1 MIELPKGEIIESR
14 RGNNGILK
22 ALLDNMKSQEWTGYI
37 RTERKPKDETP
48 SQGFLLV
55 LSGDIHAALHEKHRL
70 LSSQEAMIEIEDDAL
85 HLDCILDMHLGVDVS
100 EIVNLYPN
108 AVLKLETQ
116 TDQSKWWESKVW
128 QSKHKRRQR
137 LPAMEVVESAPEHI
151 QRKAESLL
159 DLLIDSG
166 QILSPG
172 DSYLIDSLN
181 GEKILQL
188 SNIVADLNRPVLFF
202 TRNQSVSADSFSTTG
217 SITPYHLGFKQS
229 KRNQEPDLQS
239 MEQNIDEFLS
249 SNIRSFVVIEGLDYL
264 AIMNEEKEIVHFM
277 RELIDAIRY
286 GNHCLIS
293 SVDLSVFQS
302 KNQHLL
308 IREAP
313 IIDDET
319 IDRWLNDHETL
330 SQHPFFGTISGEEM
344 SLFQSPEIIEE
355 DDETQTYGETH
366 HSSATDNLQQGDS
379 LIDDEQLD
387 SKISEVDE
395 AMEIEAP
402 VDQGTDTESGIIH
415 EIPVVEKPAPVKPR
429 PAQRVKKYR
438 KKRIKNMSNHELMK
452 ASLNQATLTEKKDV
466 HLSPISSSKKL
477 VIKDVEID
485 AFSGKQ
491 TGKKL
496 PVNDMMRNQSE
507 HKFSFPKQKAKS
519 RYYFKQQNSE
529 HNPPESQTIPK
540 SIDGRRE
547 ISSHP
552 QSSKSIDQQLK
563 TWLKP
568 KSRRR

>member
-1 MIELPKGEIIESR
+1 MV
-14 RGNNGILK
+14 GI
-22 ALLDNMKSQEWTGYI
+22 KSMAIQ
-37 RTERKPKDETP
+37 
-48 SQGFLLV
+48 
-55 LSGDIHAALHEKHRL
+55 
-70 LSSQEAMIEIEDDAL
+70 
-85 HLDCILDMHLGVDVS
+85 
-100 EIVNLYPN
+100 
-108 AVLKLETQ
+108 TQ
-116 TDQSKWWESKVW
+116 TKTTASSNGGCRICTRTYPK
-128 QSKHKRRQR
+128 
-137 LPAMEVVESAPEHI
+137 
-151 QRKAESLL
+151 RKAESLL

-330 SQHPFFGTISGEEM
+330 SQHPFFGTISGNSRDE
-344 SLFQSPEIIEE
+344 SIPINRFIIEIIEE
-355 DDETQTYGETH
+355 DDETQTYVETH
-366 HSSATDNLQQGDS
+366 YSSETDKIQQRDS

-387 SKISEVDE
+387 TKISEVDE

-429 PAQRVKKYR
+429 PAQESRNIGKKNKKY
-438 KKRIKNMSNHELMK
+438 
-452 ASLNQATLTEKKDV
+452 V
-466 HLSPISSSKKL
+466 
-477 VIKDVEID
+477 
-485 AFSGKQ
+485 
-491 TGKKL
+491 
-496 PVNDMMRNQSE
+496 QS
-507 HKFSFPKQKAKS
+507 
-519 RYYFKQQNSE
+519 
-529 HNPPESQTIPK
+529 
-540 SIDGRRE
+540 
-547 ISSHP
+547 
-552 QSSKSIDQQLK
+552 
-563 TWLKP
+563 
-568 KSRRR
+568 

>member
-1 MIELPKGEIIESR
+1 MIELPKGEIVESR
-14 RGNNGILK
+14 RGNNAILR
-22 ALLDNMKSQEWTGYI
+22 ALLDNMKSQEWSGYI
-37 RTERKPKDETP
+37 RTERKPKNENP

-108 AVLKLETQ
+108 AVIKLENQ
-116 TDQSKWWESKVW
+116 KNHSKWWESKVW
-128 QSKHKRRQR
+128 QSKHKRRLR

-181 GEKILQL
+181 GEKILRL
-188 SNIVADLNRPVLFF
+188 GNIVADFDRPVLFF
-202 TRNQSVSADSFSTTG
+202 TRNHSITGESFSTTG
-217 SITPYHLGFKQS
+217 SITPYHLGYKQG

-239 MEQNIDEFLS
+239 MEKNIDEFLS
-249 SNIRSFVVIEGLDYL
+249 SNLRSFVIIEGLDYL

-330 SQHPFFGTISGEEM
+330 SQHPFFGSITEEEM
-344 SLFQSPEIIEE
+344 SLFQSPNAIEK
-355 DDETQTYGETH
+355 DDETQTYEETLNP
-366 HSSATDNLQQGDS
+366 STSDNLHQEDLPIGNEN
-379 LIDDEQLD
+379 LETGT
-387 SKISEVDE
+387 SE
-395 AMEIEAP
+395 ANEITMIETSF
-402 VDQGTDTESGIIH
+402 DTITDTETDPVH
-415 EIPVVEKPAPVKPR
+415 EIPVPEKPTPVKPR

-438 KKRIKNMSNHELMK
+438 KKRIKNMSNRDLTK
-452 ASLNQATLTEKKDV
+452 ASLNQATLTKKKEV
-466 HLSPISSSKKL
+466 RLSPISSSKKM
-477 VIKDVEID
+477 VINKVEID
-485 AFSGKQ
+485 EFAEKQ

-496 PVNDMMRNQSE
+496 PINDMMRNQSE
-507 HKFSFPKQKAKS
+507 QTFSFPKQKSKS
-519 RYYFKQQNSE
+519 RYYFKQNKSE
-529 HNPPESQTIPK
+529 HNPSAPQAAPK
-540 SIDGRRE
+540 TIDGRRE
-547 ISSHP
+547 VSSHP
-552 QSSKSIDQQLK
+552 QSSNSIDQQLK

>member
-355 DDETQTYGETH
+355 DDETQTYVETH
-366 HSSATDNLQQGDS
+366 YSSKTDKIQQRDS

-387 SKISEVDE
+387 TKISEVDE

-402 VDQGTDTESGIIH
+402 VDHGTDTESGIIH

-438 KKRIKNMSNHELMK
+438 KRRIKNMSNHELRK
-452 ASLNQATLTEKKDV
+452 ASLN
-466 HLSPISSSKKL
+466 
-477 VIKDVEID
+477 
-485 AFSGKQ
+485 
-491 TGKKL
+491 
-496 PVNDMMRNQSE
+496 
-507 HKFSFPKQKAKS
+507 
-519 RYYFKQQNSE
+519 
-529 HNPPESQTIPK
+529 
-540 SIDGRRE
+540 
-547 ISSHP
+547 
-552 QSSKSIDQQLK
+552 
-563 TWLKP
+563 
-568 KSRRR
+568 